1 MIVIGLVGRIGA
13 GKSTVARRLAE
24 HGAAVVDADQLAHE
38 VLDEPDVVAA
48 VRGRFGPV
56 VIGGGGRI
64 DRSRLA
70 GHVFGTE
77 PGHAAAL
84 DDLEAIV
91 HPRVRRRVVAAIAE
105 VRDAAAADGGQRAV
119 VLDVPLL
126 VQAGWDGLCTHLV
139 VVDCEAAVRRARL
152 VARGWSADQIAA
164 RERAWERGF
173 RTPAAG
179 PATWTVDASA
189 DPSYTFRQV
198 DRIWREIKEPPGSA
212 STGSSTPARGS

>member
-1 MIVIGLVGRIGA
+1 MIVIGLIGRIGA
-13 GKSTVARRLAE
+13 GKSSVARRFAE
-24 HGAAVVDADQLAHE
+24 HGAAVVDADRLAHE

-48 VRGRFGPV
+48 VSARFGPAV
-56 VIGGGGRI
+56 VGPEGRI
-64 DRSRLA
+64 DRARLA
-70 GHVFGTE
+70 GHVFGVE
-77 PGHAAAL
+77 PGQAAAL
-84 DDLEAIV
+84 DALEAIV

-105 VRDAAAADGGQRAV
+105 IRDRAGPDGGRRAV

-152 VARGWSADQIAA
+152 VARGWSAEQIAA

-179 PATWTVDASA
+179 PATRTVDASA

-198 DRIWREIKEPPGSA
+198 DRIWHEIQEPPGSVSA
-212 STGSSTPARGS
+212 GSTTPARGS